1 MRIIAGKHR
10 SRQLESVP
18 SNKTRPT
25 LDQVKESLFQRIGPF
40 FEGGTLLDL
49 FAGSGSIGLEALSRG
64 MERVTMVDQQRRAI
78 ETIKKN
84 VSALAEDDNV
94 RIMAM
99 PYQKAISLLSKEE
112 QTFDYIYLDPPYDF
126 GKYGEL
132 LAQVVG
138 LLKDDGI
145 VLLELSEEQSSIENY
160 LELADVYRYRN
171 ATIYKFVKRTAASN

>member
-1 MRIIAGKHR
+1 MPVSTVPANWRAYHR
-10 SRQLESVP
+10 
-18 SNKTRPT
+18 NKTRPT

-40 FEGGTLLDL
+40 FEGEGGTLLSG

-145 VLLELSEEQSSIENY
+145 VLLELSEEQSSIEND

>member
-1 MRIIAGKHR
+1 
-10 SRQLESVP
+10 
-18 SNKTRPT
+18 
-25 LDQVKESLFQRIGPF
+25 
-40 FEGGTLLDL
+40 
-49 FAGSGSIGLEALSRG
+49 
-64 MERVTMVDQQRRAI
+64 MVDQQRRAI

-145 VLLELSEEQSSIENY
+145 VLLELSEEQSSIEND